1 MKVILALVGALLPF
15 SMAQAALEGEL
26 WEVTAQ
32 MNIPGMPAGMGG
44 SKNRVCT
51 EKGDRKKA
59 MQSKGSEKCKV
70 TDFKESGNKIT
81 MTMECPEGTAVMET
95 TYNAAHTEYNG
106 TMKMTGK
113 RGDMTMTMA
122 GKKLGGCDLQVAQA
136 DREDSQAKSRAMQAD
151 MAAMT
156 AKMKLDMEANKQQ
169 AFAKL
174 KDSCTE
180 GVTAMDS
187 SKFAIPLC
195 QGQYAAGQLHCM
207 AQNAKDEKTRQSAKE
222 YAQPAED
229 KAYCE
234 AKKKEFCQNLQTPA
248 GFMKAAKTEKVQG
261 KGNEEHYTPPAAG
274 ERIPASSTFCG
285 VKGPAIA
292 ANLCAKA
299 VDGPEWSFLASTCPV
314 EAKKSA
320 ATLCPKALQTEHYDY
335 LGAYCPAD
343 AKPLWSKYCAGRAFT
358 SVYAKDKKKLGMC
371 TDLSIAMGGEED
383 PAEARVRPAAGH
395 GIPTSTQ
402 GAVDA
407 AKEGVNQSINK
418 IKGLFGK

>member
-1 MKVILALVGALLPF
+1 MKTILALVAALPF
-15 SMAQAALEGEL
+15 TLAHAALEGEL

-81 MTMECPEGTAVMET
+81 MTMECPDGTAVMET
-95 TYNAAHTEYNG
+95 TYNAARTEYNG
-106 TMKMTGK
+106 TMNMKSK
-113 RGDMTMTMA
+113 RGDMTMTMS
-122 GKKLGGCDLQVAQA
+122 GKKLGACDLQVAQA
-136 DREDSQAKSRAMQAD
+136 DREDSQAKARAMQAD

-195 QGQYAAGQLHCM
+195 QGQMAAGQLHCM

-261 KGNEEHYTPPAAG
+261 KGNEERNTPPPAG
-274 ERIPASSTFCG
+274 ERIPASSAFCG
-285 VKGPAIA
+285 VKGPAVA

-371 TDLSIAMGGEED
+371 TELSVAMGEDED
-383 PAEARVRPAAGH
+383 PAEARARPAASH
-395 GIPTSTQ
+395 GIPTSTTQ
-402 GAVDA
+402 AVDA
-407 AKEGVNQSINK
+407 AKEGAAQTINK

>member
-1 MKVILALVGALLPF
+1 MKTILALVAALPF
-15 SMAQAALEGEL
+15 TLAHAALEGEL
-26 WEVTAQ
+26 WEVSAQ

-59 MQSKGSEKCKV
+59 MQSKESQKCKV
-70 TDFKESGNKIT
+70 TDYKESGNKVT
-81 MTMECPEGTAVMET
+81 MTMECPEGTAVFET

-122 GKKLGGCDLQVAQA
+122 GKKLGACDLQVAQQ
-136 DREDSQAKSRAMQAD
+136 DREDSQAKARAMQAD

-156 AKMKLDMEANKQQ
+156 AKMNADMEANKQQ

-180 GVTAMDS
+180 GVSAMDAG
-187 SKFAIPLC
+187 KFAIPLC
-195 QGQYAAGQLHCM
+195 QGQQAVGQLHCM
-207 AQNAKDEKTRQSAKE
+207 ALNAKDEKTRQSAKE

-229 KAYCE
+229 RAYCE

-261 KGNEEHYTPPAAG
+261 KGNEEHYTPPPAG
-274 ERIPASSTFCG
+274 ERIPASSAFCG
-285 VKGPAIA
+285 VKGPTVA
-292 ANLCAKA
+292 ANLCSKA
-299 VDGPEWSFLASTCPV
+299 VEGPEWSFLASTCPA

-343 AKPLWSKYCAGRAFT
+343 AKPLWTKYCAGRAFT

-371 TDLSIAMGGEED
+371 TDLSVAMAEDDD
-383 PAEARVRPAAGH
+383 PAEARVHR
-395 GIPTSTQ
+395 GIPTSTTQ
-402 GAVDA
+402 AVDA
-407 AKEGVNQSINK
+407 AKEAGQQTINK

>member
-1 MKVILALVGALLPF
+1 MKTILALVAALPF
-15 SMAQAALEGEL
+15 TLAHAALEGEL

-59 MQSKGSEKCKV
+59 MQSKESQKCKV
-70 TDFKESGNKIT
+70 TDYKEAGNKVT
-81 MTMECPEGTAVMET
+81 MTMECPEGTAVFET

-106 TMKMTGK
+106 TMNMKSK
-113 RGDMTMTMA
+113 RGDMTMTMS
-122 GKKLGGCDLQVAQA
+122 GKKLGACDLQVAQA
-136 DREDSQAKSRAMQAD
+136 DREDSQAKARAMQAD

-195 QGQYAAGQLHCM
+195 QGQMAVGQLHCM
-207 AQNAKDEKTRQSAKE
+207 AQNAKDEKSRQSAKE

-261 KGNEEHYTPPAAG
+261 KGNEERYTPPPAG

-285 VKGPAIA
+285 VKGPAVA

-335 LGAYCPAD
+335 LGSYCPAD

-358 SVYAKDKKKLGMC
+358 SVYAKDKKKLSMC
-371 TDLSIAMGGEED
+371 TDLSIAMGEDED
-383 PAEARVRPAAGH
+383 PAEARARPAASR
-395 GIPTSTQ
+395 GIPTSTTQ
-402 GAVDA
+402 AVDA
-407 AKEGVNQSINK
+407 AKEGAAQTINK